1 MSTTF
6 MQLWLYNN
14 WANTALL
21 DKLKSEGENVPHSC
35 IRLFSHIV
43 NAQIIWLSRLTG
55 EKPPVGVWDEHSI
68 IDCQRYH
75 DLASEGFRQQ
85 IRRRNVTED
94 EIVNYTNTQHQAF
107 HNKANDI
114 LLHVF
119 NHGTYHRAQIASE
132 MRKNGIEPVNTDYIT
147 FVRT

>member
-1 MSTTF
+1 

-68 IDCQRYH
+68 IDCQKVSRF
-75 DLASEGFRQQ
+75 SFRR
-85 IRRRNVTED
+85 IWAAD
-94 EIVNYTNTQHQAF
+94 S
-107 HNKANDI
+107 
-114 LLHVF
+114 
-119 NHGTYHRAQIASE
+119 AQ
-132 MRKNGIEPVNTDYIT
+132 K
-147 FVRT
+147 

>member
-43 NAQIIWLSRLTG
+43 NAQIIWLSRLTVKNHLLVFG
-55 EKPPVGVWDEHSI
+55 MSTVSSI
-68 IDCQRYH
+68 
-75 DLASEGFRQQ
+75 A
-85 IRRRNVTED
+85 
-94 EIVNYTNTQHQAF
+94 
-107 HNKANDI
+107 K
-114 LLHVF
+114 
-119 NHGTYHRAQIASE
+119 
-132 MRKNGIEPVNTDYIT
+132 GITI
-147 FVRT
+147 